1 MKIMATSF
9 KKSHTST
16 ATHSA
21 LTLQQATADSHFC
34 WKLLDTHR
42 QSLGQSLVGS
52 LLLSLGSWWTQVL
65 FVPSKS
71 LFPQSFVSSGGSMVG
86 FMATSSKRAYATVRC
101 AAPRAPAHVVG
112 HCWPIPPQE
121 MLKHS
126 KASLAQSP
134 GVHKVL
140 FEPSEHLWQVGGLI
154 LNVILLLLPF
164 CWDFSFALG
173 RGLSFFDG
181 IQYSPVDGCSAVSY
195 NFGVLA
201 GEDQHTSF
209 YFAILWDMQRI
220 TNNVG
225 VKLISSLLFSGMT
238 G

>member
-52 LLLSLGSWWTQVL
+52 LLLSPGSWWTQVL

-140 FEPSEHLWQVGGLI
+140 FEPSEHLWKVGGLI
-154 LNVILLLLPF
+154 LNVILLLLPWTWAIF
-164 CWDFSFALG
+164 FWWDSIFSC
-173 RGLSFFDG
+173 R
-181 IQYSPVDGCSAVSY
+181 
-195 NFGVLA
+195 
-201 GEDQHTSF
+201 
-209 YFAILWDMQRI
+209 W
-220 TNNVG
+220 
-225 VKLISSLLFSGMT
+225 LFSSEL
-238 G
+238 